1 MGLRVQL
8 MSIIRGAGEK
18 PDAEKVADALMAAFA
33 EEKDGVWVEV
43 CLPGTWNASVGGE
56 VSIRDEDLTSIAT
69 SFDELRDTVKVP
81 IRIGGHEGL
90 MPAGGWVTRMK
101 NAGGRLMAML
111 SDVPPVVREA
121 INKRLFKQ
129 VSIGLRRNWKDPSGK
144 VRPWV
149 ADHLAIL
156 GGRLPAV
163 KGLQDLPALFGDQVD
178 GLVLTFDNKEYVDMD
193 EKALKDRIEALEK
206 QVKALTEAGEK
217 ATKDH
222 AAALETKDKELKAA
236 QAKLQEHDAAR
247 AKAEVEALCETA
259 VKDGRL
265 LPASK
270 DAAVAAGLALR
281 QMANF
286 AEQKSPFAIWAEDLK
301 SRPKILKFEE
311 KAEASG
317 ERKPDPNDKRTT
329 EQKEWD
335 AEFAEGAKLN
345 EPDKKKS

>member
-1 MGLRVQL
+1 MGLRMQL
-8 MSIIRGAGEK
+8 VTILKAAGEK
-18 PDAEKVADALMAAFA
+18 PDAERVADSLMATFA
-33 EEKDGVWVEV
+33 EDKDGVWVEV

-56 VSIRDEDLTSIAT
+56 VTIREDDLTGIAT
-69 SFDELRDTVKVP
+69 AFDELRDTIKVP
-81 IRIGGHEGL
+81 VRIGGHEGL
-90 MPAGGWVTRMK
+90 MPAGGWVSRMR
-101 NAGGRLMAML
+101 NTGGRLMAML
-111 SDVPPVVREA
+111 TDVPPVVREA

-129 VSIGLRRNWKDPSGK
+129 VSVGLRRNWKDPSGK

-206 QVKALTEAGEK
+206 QVKTLTEAGEK
-217 ATKDH
+217 AAKDH
-222 AAALETKDKELKAA
+222 VTALAAKDTELKAA
-236 QAKLQEHDAAR
+236 QTKLAEHDAAR
-247 AKAEVEALCETA
+247 AKAEIEGLCEAA

-317 ERKPDPNDKRTT
+317 ETKPDPSDKRTP
-329 EQKEWD
+329 EQKQFD
-335 AEFAEGAKLN
+335 ADFAEGAKLN